1 MSLGELQLPNRFH
14 GRVRSVTPGP
24 VVSEVEVDVPGGIVT
39 SVITTSS
46 LRALGLAPGSEVVA
60 IVKSSEVAVARLHN
74 AATGYSPYL
83 D

>member
-1 MSLGELQLPNRFH
+1 MNPDELPLTNRFRGH
-14 GRVRSVTPGP
+14 VRSITTGP
-24 VVSEVEVDVPGGIVT
+24 VVSEVEIDVPGGIVT

-46 LRALGLAPGSEVVA
+46 LRALGLVPGAEVVA